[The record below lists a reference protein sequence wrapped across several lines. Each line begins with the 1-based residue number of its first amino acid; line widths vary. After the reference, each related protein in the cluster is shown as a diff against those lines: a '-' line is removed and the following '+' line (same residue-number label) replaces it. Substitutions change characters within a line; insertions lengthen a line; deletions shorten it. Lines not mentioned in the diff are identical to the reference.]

1 MKALDY
7 IYYRICDYYK
17 KKRDSTAELSGVLIL
32 SLIEYLIFLDLF
44 VIVRIFWEYP
54 LPNQFN
60 KLWALPI
67 LLFLWWYNW
76 KKYQKPR
83 KYLEFRKIW
92 KIEDPEK
99 RDVRGIGIV
108 ILIIVVFIIPI
119 LYGFI
124 KHNVIEGRS
133 FWG

>member
-7 IYYRICDYYK
+7 LYYRVCDYYK
-17 KKRDSTAELSGVLIL
+17 KKRDSTAEFTGVLVL
-32 SLIEYLIFLDLF
+32 SLIESFLVLDFF

-54 LPNQFN
+54 FPENYS
-60 KLWALPI
+60 KYWIVPPGI
-67 LLFLWWYNW
+67 LIAFLNW